1 MAGAIMPRVFAK
13 QKLEAEKR
21 HGRRFSANPL
31 RAQTLRVCDG
41 CMPQFHAGENE
52 TAFSLALGY

>member
-1 MAGAIMPRVFAK
+1 MAGAFMPRVFAP

-41 CMPQFHAGENE
+41 RLTHW
-52 TAFSLALGY
+52 